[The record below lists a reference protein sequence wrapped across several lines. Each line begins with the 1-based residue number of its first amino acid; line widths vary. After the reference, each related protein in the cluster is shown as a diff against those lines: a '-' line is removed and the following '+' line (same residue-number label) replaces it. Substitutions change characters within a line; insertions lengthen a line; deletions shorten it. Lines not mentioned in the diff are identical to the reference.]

1 MAIQWFPGHM
11 HLTRQAIMERVKE
24 IDVVIEVLDARLP
37 GSSANP
43 LLLEM
48 TGHKPRLKILNKQDL
63 ADAAQT
69 KAWLDWYNAQSE
81 TRAIALD
88 ASEPA
93 PTKRLIEQCKL
104 LAPSRGGMA
113 KPMRVLI
120 CGVPNVGK
128 STLINSM
135 SGKTQAKTGNEA
147 GITKIEQRIVLADD
161 FYLWDTPG
169 MLWPRIIVEKSGFN
183 LAASGAV
190 GRNAYDEELVALELL
205 IYLQKNYAALLDARY
220 RLGLDAAEIAALHDD
235 ELLTLIGK
243 KRGAVMSGGRV
254 NLQKAAELV
263 LTDFRDAI
271 LGRITLETPA
281 EFEAWLAA
289 GQIKDAERQAKKDAI
304 AAKKRRPPR
313 PPREE
318 GSAAKPAAKPAVKA
332 APKPAPKPEAKAAP
346 KPGAKTASRPT
357 APRPVKLAAAKPRKS
372 RAR

>member
-220 RLGLDAAEIAALHDD
+220 RLGLDAAEIGALHDD

-332 APKPAPKPEAKAAP
+332 VPKPAAKPEAKAAP